1 MGIRYRRGQ
10 GLRLTLPSVATIA
23 MEPMKAAIAIVI
35 LLAPSVFAEAA
46 PRGSF
51 SGSEFEAAKAKAK
64 ETGKPIAVV
73 VTNTES
79 SCPKCQAG
87 NVEVFKQMRSDYVL
101 VVNDEAK
108 KDKLPANIEQRTYE
122 IYKSKGNVIPI
133 VAVLSPADDKVLGG
147 LCYKQISADSRKAFK
162 NLEDEVEAAMA
173 NATPAAATPAAKPAG
188 ATPEKPAATAEAC
201 ETGGMREWKNIDGK
215 TIKAEALG
223 ATELVVTF
231 KLENGKVLD
240 YPLNKL
246 SEESRTAVEKI
257 CGDE

>member
-1 MGIRYRRGQ
+1 
-10 GLRLTLPSVATIA
+10 
-23 MEPMKAAIAIVI
+23 MKAAIAIVI

-162 NLEDEVEAAMA
+162 NLEAEVEAAMA
-173 NATPAAATPAAKPAG
+173 NATPAAAPAAKPAG
-188 ATPEKPAATAEAC
+188 ATPGKPAATAEAC

>member
-1 MGIRYRRGQ
+1 
-10 GLRLTLPSVATIA
+10 
-23 MEPMKAAIAIVI
+23 MKAAIALVI

-51 SGSEFEAAKAKAK
+51 SGSDFEAAKAKAK

-162 NLEDEVEAAMA
+162 NLEAEVASAMA
-173 NATPAAATPAAKPAG
+173 NATPAAAEPAVKPAA

-223 ATELVVTF
+223 ATDLVVTF

-246 SEESRTAVEKI
+246 SEASRNDVEKI
-257 CGDE
+257 CGDD